1 MAIPGGDCDSCVESV
16 NEELP
21 SEGGDPS
28 RMGSRVPVARAT
40 SPAILSH
47 GPSSGETSRQGSME
61 AAFLAKLIG
70 ETPRSVS
77 KTDKKR
83 RDEYPSTL
91 RGHKLKFGLQSLMH
105 QKTPVILKADREFPT
120 EHAEDRAA
128 MTPSP
133 TGSVGSNC
141 ATTRHSGMEAPRK
154 TTMAR
159 SASTMFNVKKLAVD
173 ENAEQYEESDDRIL
187 FVYIAAFLLC
197 FLTLTD
203 LVMFLTWHLTQYK
216 TDYVCAVP
224 VDPSQPPAPNS
235 SVIVI
240 GSLLIAGNI
249 LHLLN
254 VWAGQTAYNSELET
268 HRWGLVHSLHKA
280 YNFAASSGSF
290 VWSITVLFA
299 SVVTF
304 LVHITSCPRRVTT
317 TCTDVQT
324 TSKILLDVGGIARY
338 HLLFHALRAITL
350 ISYCLKLRTRLRK
363 DLQVAVSMNKRR
375 YIDRKLNFDLD
386 LTYICDRVIAMA
398 VPCVGGAV
406 HRNEIS
412 EVGLN
417 PKP

>member
-1 MAIPGGDCDSCVESV
+1 MFQ
-16 NEELP
+16 
-21 SEGGDPS
+21 
-28 RMGSRVPVARAT
+28 MKRVVA
-40 SPAILSH
+40 
-47 GPSSGETSRQGSME
+47 
-61 AAFLAKLIG
+61 
-70 ETPRSVS
+70 
-77 KTDKKR
+77 D
-83 RDEYPSTL
+83 D
-91 RGHKLKFGLQSLMH
+91 
-105 QKTPVILKADREFPT
+105 
-120 EHAEDRAA
+120 
-128 MTPSP
+128 
-133 TGSVGSNC
+133 
-141 ATTRHSGMEAPRK
+141 
-154 TTMAR
+154 
-159 SASTMFNVKKLAVD
+159 
-173 ENAEQYEESDDRIL
+173 NAEIFEESDDRIRL
-187 FVYIAAFLLC
+187 VYVIAFLLC

-203 LVMFLTWHLTQYK
+203 LVTCLTWHLTQYK

-224 VDPSQPPAPNS
+224 VDPSQPSAPNS

-254 VWAGQTAYNSELET
+254 VWAGQIHAYNSEPET
-268 HRWGLVHSLHKA
+268 HRWGLVYSLQKA

-304 LVHITSCPRRVTT
+304 LVHVTSCPGRVTT
-317 TCTDVQT
+317 TCTDVQS
-324 TSKILLDVGGIARY
+324 TSKILLDVGGIAHY
-338 HLLFHALRAITL
+338 HLLFHALRAMTL
-350 ISYCLKLRTRLRK
+350 ISYCSKLRTRLRK

-375 YIDRKLNFDLD
+375 YIDRKMNFDLD